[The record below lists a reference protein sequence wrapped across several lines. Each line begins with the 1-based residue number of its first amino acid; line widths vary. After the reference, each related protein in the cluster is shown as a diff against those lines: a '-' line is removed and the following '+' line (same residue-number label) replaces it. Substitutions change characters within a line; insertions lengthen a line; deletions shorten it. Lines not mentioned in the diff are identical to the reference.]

1 MAVGAMLSCTLV
13 AQGAPQKIARQNYAY
28 PAGDNGAGQAPNAG
42 SIDDDCSAGGF
53 TIGAL
58 SPFMSIPVDT
68 TGLLD
73 DFGCDP
79 AAGPH
84 PCDFAGI
91 CSSYGGLGTDGIANF
106 TVPVSGMWTIATCAS
121 GVAYDSSLAI
131 REGGACPGTTV
142 VGQDSDSCAG
152 CAPPYKA
159 TISANLLAGTTYYLI
174 VDGYGGTG
182 AAENL
187 LVTGP
192 CTVAGDCSDGIF
204 CNGAEVCNA
213 GMCAAGANP
222 CTGLTPFCDEAG
234 DVCFGCNNDG
244 DCEDGIFCNGD
255 SACVNGACSP
265 QSGNPCSAVQ
275 VCNEGT
281 DACDNLDP
289 CQTFRNSDFNLPG
302 NFFPQCTN
310 QNCNTS
316 PTGDYSYGDDIELAK
331 HSSRM
336 VESYQF
342 YTQGRDTASL
352 GATCNNNGA
361 GLILGATLGDPYIV
375 NTALFTVEPG
385 TCLPDA
391 LIPGSTCSLS
401 PGPITAGGT
410 PAQIVSCVLPAPVAV
425 PDGSDDQVC
434 FGQCSDDLAPCT
446 ADAQCN
452 LGATCDGPNLG
463 VACLTDG
470 DCGGVSVCL
479 DTNLSQCGVDFYIV
493 MNSNIDSVGI
503 SIGCTTLIGGPGVN
517 EELAD
522 DAMVFATCTGVAD
535 PTPGQWNGWR
545 FALAGP
551 GGGCAVNRG
560 NWRGEIVC
568 TTPTGPCCNAT
579 DGTCGVATSD
589 DCAAAGG
596 TYLGDIQVDGT
607 GGCDDGVDTDG
618 DGTRDECDLCDDDA
632 GKTAP
637 GQCGCGI
644 ADTDTDND
652 GTANC
657 NDGCPNDPAKTSP
670 GACGCG
676 NSDQDTDQDG
686 TADCQDGCVDDP
698 NKTDPGICG
707 CGVAETGDSDGDGVS
722 DCVDVC
728 PGVDDSVFAPG
739 CVGAIPTVSEWGMVV
754 LALLL
759 LAGAKVYFGRR
770 PVQA

>member
-13 AQGAPQKIARQNYAY
+13 AQGAPQKISRQNYAA
-28 PAGDNGAGQAPNAG
+28 PAGENAAGQAPNAG

-53 TIGAL
+53 N
-58 SPFMSIPVDT
+58 
-68 TGLLD
+68 
-73 DFGCDP
+73 
-79 AAGPH
+79 
-84 PCDFAGI
+84 
-91 CSSYGGLGTDGIANF
+91 LGTVGRFQSVAADTSGLNNDFSEQLDCAPAPCGYYTSGGGASDGIATF
-106 TVPVSGMWTIATCAS
+106 QVPVSGTWSFAS
-121 GVAYDSSLAI
+121 CGGVVYDSAMAI
-131 REGGACPGTTV
+131 REGGACPGTNCV
-142 VGQDSDSCAG
+142 SQDDDSCAG
-152 CAPPYKA
+152 CAGPYEA
-159 TISANLLAGTTYYLI
+159 RITTSLTAGNTYYLI
-174 VDGYGGTG
+174 LDGWSGGGNVD
-182 AAENL
+182 L
-187 LVTGP
+187 LITGP
-192 CTVAGDCSDGIF
+192 CAGPADCQDGIF
-204 CNGAEVCNA
+204 CNGAEVCTA
-213 GMCAAGANP
+213 GMCAAGTNP
-222 CTGLTPFCDEAG
+222 CTGSTPFCNEAA
-234 DVCFGCNNDG
+234 DVCFGCVTDA
-244 DCEDGIFCNGD
+244 DCEDNIFCNGD
-255 SACVNGACSP
+255 SACIAGTCSP

-289 CQTFRNSDFNLPG
+289 CQTYRTSDFTLPG

-310 QNCNTS
+310 SNCNTS
-316 PTGDYSYGDDIELAK
+316 PTNEYAYGDDIELAK
-331 HSSRM
+331 HSSRL

-342 YTQGRDTASL
+342 YTQGRPTSTL
-352 GATCNNNGA
+352 GATCNNNGS
-361 GLILGATLGDPYIV
+361 GTILAANLNDPYIV
-375 NTALFTVEPG
+375 NSALYTVDPG
-385 TCLPDA
+385 TCLPGA
-391 LIPGSTCSLS
+391 LIPGSECSNS
-401 PGPITAGGT
+401 PGVITAAGTNAQVFTCTLGT
-410 PAQIVSCVLPAPVAV
+410 PVLV

-479 DTNLSQCGVDFYIV
+479 DTNLSQCGVDFYI
-493 MNSNIDSVGI
+493 MMSSNIDSVGI
-503 SIGCTTLIGGPGVN
+503 GIGCAPLIGGPGVQD
-517 EELAD
+517 ELAD
-522 DAMVFATCTGVAD
+522 HAMVFAEFVAGSNSCTRTAA
-535 PTPGQWNGWR
+535 GWR

-551 GGGCAVNRG
+551 GGACTPGENRG

-568 TTPTGPCCNAT
+568 TTPTGACCNST
-579 DGTCGVATSD
+579 DGTCGVETAD

-596 TYLGDIQVDGT
+596 TYLGDIQVDGA

-618 DGTRDECDLCDDDA
+618 DGSRDECDLCDNDA
-632 GKTAP
+632 TKTAP

-657 NDGCPNDPAKTSP
+657 NDGCPNDPAKIAP
-670 GACGCG
+670 GAYGCG
-676 NSDQDTDQDG
+676 NSDQDTDGDG
-686 TADCQDGCVDDP
+686 TADCQDGCPDDP